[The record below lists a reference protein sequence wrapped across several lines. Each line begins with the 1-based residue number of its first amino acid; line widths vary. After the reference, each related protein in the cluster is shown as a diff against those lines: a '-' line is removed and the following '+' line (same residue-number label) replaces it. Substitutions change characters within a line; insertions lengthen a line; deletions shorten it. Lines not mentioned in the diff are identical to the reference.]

1 MGLGPVTFEH
11 TEDPGMV
18 VKLRTYRGDD
28 IPEWYQRDDLD
39 ELYEVED
46 QEGSV
51 QLLEDDEDAV
61 KLVVDLTYEDD
72 TAPKPE

>member
-1 MGLGPVTFEH
+1 
-11 TEDPGMV
+11 MV

-61 KLVVDLTYEDD
+61 KLVVDLTYEDEPV
-72 TAPKPE
+72 PKPE

>member
-1 MGLGPVTFEH
+1 
-11 TEDPGMV
+11 MV

-61 KLVVDLTYEDD
+61 KLVVDLTYEDEAA
-72 TAPKPE
+72 TKPE

>member
-1 MGLGPVTFEH
+1 
-11 TEDPGMV
+11 MV

-61 KLVVDLTYEDD
+61 KLVVDLTYDD
-72 TAPKPE
+72 EAATKPE

>member
-1 MGLGPVTFEH
+1 MGPSPVTFEH

-39 ELYEVED
+39 ELFEVED
-46 QEGSV
+46 QQGDV

-61 KLVVDLTYEDD
+61 KLVVDLTYEDED
-72 TAPKPE
+72 APKPE

>member
-1 MGLGPVTFEH
+1 
-11 TEDPGMV
+11 MV

-61 KLVVDLTYEDD
+61 KLVVDLTYDD
-72 TAPKPE
+72 ETAPQPE